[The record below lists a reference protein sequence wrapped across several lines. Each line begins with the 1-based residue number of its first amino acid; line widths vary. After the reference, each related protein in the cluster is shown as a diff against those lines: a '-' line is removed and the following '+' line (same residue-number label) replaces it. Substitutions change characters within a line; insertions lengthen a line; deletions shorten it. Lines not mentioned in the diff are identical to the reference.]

1 MQYQNILLIDDD
13 IDDQDIFATALEV
26 ISTELTF
33 TAISDAS
40 VALVKLESKE
50 LRPDVIFLDLNMPV
64 MTGEQFLGKIKTK
77 EDLNSIPV
85 IIFSTSSHVETIK
98 RTKELGAC
106 DFITKPNK
114 FDELVAILQSK
125 I

>member
-1 MQYQNILLIDDD
+1 MQYRNILLIDDD

-26 ISTELTF
+26 ISSEF
-33 TAISDAS
+33 IFNAMADAS
-40 VALVKLESKE
+40 IALEKLEAKE
-50 LRPDVIFLDLNMPV
+50 LLPDVIFLDLNMPV
-64 MTGEQFLGKIKTK
+64 MTGEQFLSKLKSK
-77 EDLNSIPV
+77 EDLNNIPV
-85 IIFSTSSHVETIK
+85 IIFSTSSHIDTIK
-98 RTKELGAC
+98 RTKQLGAC